1 MPSLFFK
8 IGSTDLTAYEDIQS
22 HSVNRED
29 VYDTWTDGNWTLHRV
44 IARTRISGTVKLGF
58 AKATDYAAFTALLA
72 SAKTAN
78 GYYAITVYCSNTGTT
93 ESINAFLDVSGA
105 DKWDLTNSRQW
116 QTVTVKITG
125 R

>member
-1 MPSLFFK
+1 MPSVFFK
-8 IGSTDLTAYEDIQS
+8 IGSTDLTGFEDIQS

-58 AKATDYAAFTALLA
+58 SKATDYAAFAALLE

-78 GYYAITVYCSNTGTT
+78 GFYSITVYCNNTGTE